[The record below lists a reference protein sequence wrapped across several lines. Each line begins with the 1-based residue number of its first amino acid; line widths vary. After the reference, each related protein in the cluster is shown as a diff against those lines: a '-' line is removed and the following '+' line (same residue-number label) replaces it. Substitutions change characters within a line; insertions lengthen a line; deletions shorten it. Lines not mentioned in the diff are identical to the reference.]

1 VAEFH
6 TIGSLPVLGALLNA
20 ICTAGAR
27 LAEPGEFTLRAF
39 LAGRLDLT
47 QAEAVLGV
55 IDARGNDDLATSLSQ
70 LAGGLARPLDQL
82 RDELLQLLAEL
93 EAGLDFVDEDIEFIS
108 ADELQHRLESAGS
121 SLEAVSVQMLSR
133 HISND
138 RMPVV
143 LVGAPNAGKSSL
155 FNAMVKRFGDD
166 SGRHLKIA
174 ESALVSPI
182 CGTTRDYLTGPI
194 SLDGIECELVD
205 TAGIDD
211 AMGNRAVSDAPGQQL
226 RTSIDESAQLLTHE
240 RRKNAA
246 IRVYCIDAS
255 RAAENDWEP
264 PLHSMTEFAECDLV
278 AFTKV
283 DEAAV
288 AFGGGKP
295 TDGIPAVRTSS
306 RTGEG
311 LKELCEALGGLLSRV
326 KSADRGQVI
335 AATADRCRESVRS
348 AQASLLRAAE
358 LITIR
363 GGNELVAVELRA
375 ALEQIGRVVGAVYT
389 NDLLDRIFGTF
400 CIGK

>member
-1 VAEFH
+1 
-6 TIGSLPVLGALLNA
+6 
-20 ICTAGAR
+20 
-27 LAEPGEFTLRAF
+27 
-39 LAGRLDLT
+39 
-47 QAEAVLGV
+47 
-55 IDARGNDDLATSLSQ
+55 
-70 LAGGLARPLDQL
+70 
-82 RDELLQLLAEL
+82 
-93 EAGLDFVDEDIEFIS
+93 
-108 ADELQHRLESAGS
+108 
-121 SLEAVSVQMLSR
+121 
-133 HISND
+133 
-138 RMPVV
+138 
-143 LVGAPNAGKSSL
+143 
-155 FNAMVKRFGDD
+155 
-166 SGRHLKIA
+166 
-174 ESALVSPI
+174 
-182 CGTTRDYLTGPI
+182 
-194 SLDGIECELVD
+194 
-205 TAGIDD
+205 
-211 AMGNRAVSDAPGQQL
+211 MGNRAVSDAPGQQL

-264 PLHSMTEFAECDLV
+264 PLHSKTEFAECDLV